1 MNVIV
6 CLDDKNGMLFN
17 KRRQSQDR
25 ILRADLKEFIKDKDL
40 YMNNYSY
47 KLYKD
52 IDNGNI
58 KVSENFLEQCT
69 ENGFC
74 LVEDKSLKPYE
85 DKINTLIIYKW
96 NRIYPADL
104 HFDINVNDDSW
115 KLIDFE
121 EFNGSSHEKITREI
135 YRRTANEKTT

>member
-1 MNVIV
+1 MNIIF
-6 CLDDKNGMLFN
+6 CLDDNNGMMFN
-17 KRRQSQDR
+17 KRRQSLDR

-69 ENGFC
+69 ENDFC
-74 LVEDKSLKPYE
+74 LVEDKLLNNYIN
-85 DKINTLIIYKW
+85 KINNIIIYKW
-96 NRIYPADL
+96 NRIYPSDL
-104 HFDINVNDDSW
+104 YFDINLTSNSW
-115 KLIDFE
+115 ELLETKGFE
-121 EFNGSSHEKITREI
+121 GSSHEKITRII
-135 YRRTANEKTT
+135 YRRVN

>member
-1 MNVIV
+1 MNIII
-6 CLDDKNGMLFN
+6 CLDDNNGMMFN

-69 ENGFC
+69 
-74 LVEDKSLKPYE
+74 
-85 DKINTLIIYKW
+85 
-96 NRIYPADL
+96 
-104 HFDINVNDDSW
+104 
-115 KLIDFE
+115 
-121 EFNGSSHEKITREI
+121 
-135 YRRTANEKTT
+135 

>member
-1 MNVIV
+1 MNIII
-6 CLDDKNGMLFN
+6 CLDDNNGMMFN

-74 LVEDKSLKPYE
+74 LVEDK
-85 DKINTLIIYKW
+85 W
-96 NRIYPADL
+96 NRIYPSDL
-104 HFDINVNDDSW
+104 YFDINLISNSW
-115 KLIDFE
+115 ELLETKEFE
-121 EFNGSSHEKITREI
+121 GSSHEKITRII
-135 YRRTANEKTT
+135 YRRVN

>member
-1 MNVIV
+1 MNIII
-6 CLDDKNGMLFN
+6 CLDDNNGMMFN

-69 ENGFC
+69 ENDFC
-74 LVEDKSLKPYE
+74 LVEDKLFNNYIN
-85 DKINTLIIYKW
+85 KINNIIIYKW
-96 NRIYPADL
+96 NRIYPSDL
-104 HFDINVNDDSW
+104 YFDINLTSNSW
-115 KLIDFE
+115 ELLETKEFE
-121 EFNGSSHEKITREI
+121 GSSHEKITRII
-135 YRRTANEKTT
+135 YRRVN

>member
-1 MNVIV
+1 MNIII
-6 CLDDKNGMLFN
+6 CLDDNNGMMFN

-69 ENGFC
+69 ENDFC
-74 LVEDKSLKPYE
+74 LVEDKLLNNYIN
-85 DKINTLIIYKW
+85 KINNIIIYKW
-96 NRIYPADL
+96 NRIYPSDL
-104 HFDINVNDDSW
+104 YFDINLTSNSW
-115 KLIDFE
+115 ELLETKGFE
-121 EFNGSSHEKITREI
+121 GSSHEKITRII
-135 YRRTANEKTT
+135 YRRVN

>member
-1 MNVIV
+1 MNIII
-6 CLDDKNGMLFN
+6 CLDDNNGMMFN

-69 ENGFC
+69 ENDFC
-74 LVEDKSLKPYE
+74 LVEDKLLNNYIN
-85 DKINTLIIYKW
+85 KINNIIIYKW
-96 NRIYPADL
+96 NRIYPSDL
-104 HFDINVNDDSW
+104 YFDINLTSNSW
-115 KLIDFE
+115 ELLETKEFE
-121 EFNGSSHEKITREI
+121 GSSHEKITRII
-135 YRRTANEKTT
+135 YRRVN

>member
-1 MNVIV
+1 MNIII
-6 CLDDKNGMLFN
+6 CLDDNNGMMFN

-69 ENGFC
+69 ENDFC
-74 LVEDKSLKPYE
+74 LVEDKLLNNYIN
-85 DKINTLIIYKW
+85 KINNIIIYKW
-96 NRIYPADL
+96 NRIYPSDL
-104 HFDINVNDDSW
+104 YFDINLTSNSW
-115 KLIDFE
+115 ELLDTKGFE
-121 EFNGSSHEKITREI
+121 GSSHEKITRII
-135 YRRTANEKTT
+135 YRRVN

>member
-1 MNVIV
+1 MNIII
-6 CLDDKNGMLFN
+6 CLDDNNGMMFN

-69 ENGFC
+69 ENDFC
-74 LVEDKSLKPYE
+74 LVEDKLLNNYIN
-85 DKINTLIIYKW
+85 KINNIIIYKW
-96 NRIYPADL
+96 NRIYPSDL
-104 HFDINVNDDSW
+104 YFDINLTSNSW
-115 KLIDFE
+115 ELLETDRK
-121 EFNGSSHEKITREI
+121 SVV
-135 YRRTANEKTT
+135 

>member
-1 MNVIV
+1 MNIII
-6 CLDDKNGMLFN
+6 CLDDNNGMMFN

-69 ENGFC
+69 ENDFC
-74 LVEDKSLKPYE
+74 LVEDKLLNNYIN
-85 DKINTLIIYKW
+85 KINDIIIYKW
-96 NRIYPADL
+96 NRIYPSDL
-104 HFDINVNDDSW
+104 YFDINLISNSW
-115 KLIDFE
+115 ELLETKEFE
-121 EFNGSSHEKITREI
+121 GSSHEKITRII
-135 YRRTANEKTT
+135 YRRVN

>member
-1 MNVIV
+1 MNIII
-6 CLDDKNGMLFN
+6 CLDDNNGMMFN

-69 ENGFC
+69 ENDVC
-74 LVEDKSLKPYE
+74 LVEDKLLNNYIN
-85 DKINTLIIYKW
+85 KINNIIIYKW
-96 NRIYPADL
+96 NRIYPSDL
-104 HFDINVNDDSW
+104 YFDINLTSNSW
-115 KLIDFE
+115 ELLETKEFE
-121 EFNGSSHEKITREI
+121 GSSHEKITRII
-135 YRRTANEKTT
+135 YRRVN

>member
-1 MNVIV
+1 MNIII
-6 CLDDKNGMLFN
+6 CLDDNNGMMVN

-69 ENGFC
+69 ENDFC
-74 LVEDKSLKPYE
+74 LVEDKLLNNYIN
-85 DKINTLIIYKW
+85 KINNIIIYKW
-96 NRIYPADL
+96 NRIYPSDL
-104 HFDINVNDDSW
+104 YFDINLTSNSW
-115 KLIDFE
+115 ELLETKEFE
-121 EFNGSSHEKITREI
+121 GSSHEKITRII
-135 YRRTANEKTT
+135 YRRVN

>member
-1 MNVIV
+1 MNIII
-6 CLDDKNGMLFN
+6 CLDDNNGMMFN

-69 ENGFC
+69 ENDFC
-74 LVEDKSLKPYE
+74 LVEDKLLNNY
-85 DKINTLIIYKW
+85 INKNIIIYKW
-96 NRIYPADL
+96 NRIYPSDL
-104 HFDINVNDDSW
+104 YFDINLTSNSW
-115 KLIDFE
+115 ELLETKEFE
-121 EFNGSSHEKITREI
+121 GSSHEKITRII
-135 YRRTANEKTT
+135 YRRVN

>member
-1 MNVIV
+1 MNIII
-6 CLDDKNGMLFN
+6 CLDDNNGMMFN

-52 IDNGNI
+52 IDNSNI

-69 ENGFC
+69 ENDFC
-74 LVEDKSLKPYE
+74 LVEDKLLNNYIN
-85 DKINTLIIYKW
+85 KINNIIIYKW
-96 NRIYPADL
+96 NRIYPSDIY
-104 HFDINVNDDSW
+104 FDINLTSNSW
-115 KLIDFE
+115 ELLETKEFE
-121 EFNGSSHEKITREI
+121 GSSHEKITRII
-135 YRRTANEKTT
+135 YRRVN

>member
-1 MNVIV
+1 MNIII
-6 CLDDKNGMLFN
+6 CLDDNNGMMFN

-69 ENGFC
+69 ENDFC
-74 LVEDKSLKPYE
+74 LVEDKLLNNYIN
-85 DKINTLIIYKW
+85 KINNIIIYKW
-96 NRIYPADL
+96 NRIYPSDL
-104 HFDINVNDDSW
+104 YFDINLTSNSW
-115 KLIDFE
+115 ELLETKGFE
-121 EFNGSSHEKITREI
+121 GSSHEKITRLI
-135 YRRTANEKTT
+135 YRRVN

>member
-1 MNVIV
+1 MNIII
-6 CLDDKNGMLFN
+6 CLDDDNGMMFN

-58 KVSENFLEQCT
+58 KVGNTYFKDNTTLFAHWTKNSSPDVGKVSLTYTPGDGSGDAYTRYCDKGST
-69 ENGFC
+69 RT
-74 LVEDKSLKPYE
+74 VESNSFWKTGYHFTYWKDTNNDSSNCSDKS
-85 DKINTLIIYKW
+85 
-96 NRIYPADL
+96 
-104 HFDINVNDDSW
+104 
-115 KLIDFE
+115 
-121 EFNGSSHEKITREI
+121 
-135 YRRTANEKTT
+135 

>member
-1 MNVIV
+1 MNIII
-6 CLDDKNGMLFN
+6 CLDDNNGMMFN

-69 ENGFC
+69 ENDFC
-74 LVEDKSLKPYE
+74 LVEDKLLNNYIN
-85 DKINTLIIYKW
+85 KINNIIIYKW
-96 NRIYPADL
+96 NRIYPSDL
-104 HFDINVNDDSW
+104 YFDINLTSNSW
-115 KLIDFE
+115 ELLETK
-121 EFNGSSHEKITREI
+121 EFQGSSHEKITRII
-135 YRRTANEKTT
+135 YRRVN

>member
-1 MNVIV
+1 MNIII
-6 CLDDKNGMLFN
+6 CLDDDNGLMFN

-69 ENGFC
+69 ENDFC
-74 LVEDKSLKPYE
+74 LVEDKLLNNYIN
-85 DKINTLIIYKW
+85 KINNIIIYKW
-96 NRIYPADL
+96 NRIYPSDL
-104 HFDINVNDDSW
+104 YFDINLTSNSW
-115 KLIDFE
+115 ELLETKEFE
-121 EFNGSSHEKITREI
+121 GSSHEKITRII
-135 YRRTANEKTT
+135 YRRVN

>member
-1 MNVIV
+1 MNIII
-6 CLDDKNGMLFN
+6 CLDDDNGMMFN

-69 ENGFC
+69 ENDFC
-74 LVEDKSLKPYE
+74 LVEDKLLNNYIN
-85 DKINTLIIYKW
+85 KINNIIIYKW
-96 NRIYPADL
+96 NRIYPSDL
-104 HFDINVNDDSW
+104 YFDINLTSNSW
-115 KLIDFE
+115 ELLETKEFE
-121 EFNGSSHEKITREI
+121 GSSHEKITRII
-135 YRRTANEKTT
+135 YRRVN

>member
-1 MNVIV
+1 MNIII
-6 CLDDKNGMLFN
+6 CLDDNNGMMFN

-69 ENGFC
+69 ENDFC
-74 LVEDKSLKPYE
+74 LVEDKLLNNYIN
-85 DKINTLIIYKW
+85 KINNIIIYKW
-96 NRIYPADL
+96 NRIYPSDL
-104 HFDINVNDDSW
+104 YFDINLTSNSW
-115 KLIDFE
+115 ELLETKGFE
-121 EFNGSSHEKITREI
+121 GSSMK
-135 YRRTANEKTT
+135 K

>member
-1 MNVIV
+1 MNIII
-6 CLDDKNGMLFN
+6 CLDDNNGMMFN

-69 ENGFC
+69 ENDFC
-74 LVEDKSLKPYE
+74 FVEDKLLNNYIN
-85 DKINTLIIYKW
+85 KINNIIIYKW
-96 NRIYPADL
+96 NRIYPSDL
-104 HFDINVNDDSW
+104 YFDINLTSNSW
-115 KLIDFE
+115 ELLETKGFE
-121 EFNGSSHEKITREI
+121 GSSHEKITRII
-135 YRRTANEKTT
+135 YRRVN

>member
-1 MNVIV
+1 MNIII
-6 CLDDKNGMLFN
+6 CLDDNNGMMFN

-40 YMNNYSY
+40 YMNNYYY

-69 ENGFC
+69 ENDFC
-74 LVEDKSLKPYE
+74 LVEDKLLNNYIN
-85 DKINTLIIYKW
+85 KINNIIIYKW
-96 NRIYPADL
+96 NRIYPSDL
-104 HFDINVNDDSW
+104 YFDINLTSNSW
-115 KLIDFE
+115 ELLETKGFE
-121 EFNGSSHEKITREI
+121 GSSHEKITRII
-135 YRRTANEKTT
+135 YRRVN

>member
-1 MNVIV
+1 MNIII
-6 CLDDKNGMLFN
+6 CLDDNNGMMFN

-69 ENGFC
+69 ENDFC
-74 LVEDKSLKPYE
+74 LVEDKLLNNYIN
-85 DKINTLIIYKW
+85 KINNIIIYKW
-96 NRIYPADL
+96 SRIYPSDL
-104 HFDINVNDDSW
+104 YFDINLTSNSW
-115 KLIDFE
+115 ELLETKEFE
-121 EFNGSSHEKITREI
+121 GSSHEKITRII
-135 YRRTANEKTT
+135 YRRVN

>member
-1 MNVIV
+1 MNIII
-6 CLDDKNGMLFN
+6 CLDDNNGMMFN

-58 KVSENFLEQCT
+58 KVSENFLEHCT
-69 ENGFC
+69 ENDFC
-74 LVEDKSLKPYE
+74 LVEDKLLNNYIN
-85 DKINTLIIYKW
+85 KINNIIIYKW
-96 NRIYPADL
+96 NRIYPSDL
-104 HFDINVNDDSW
+104 YFDINLTSNSW
-115 KLIDFE
+115 ELLETKGFE
-121 EFNGSSHEKITREI
+121 GSSHEKITRII
-135 YRRTANEKTT
+135 YRRVN

>member
-1 MNVIV
+1 MNIII
-6 CLDDKNGMLFN
+6 CLDDNNGMMFN

-58 KVSENFLEQCT
+58 KVYENFLEQCT
-69 ENGFC
+69 ENDFC
-74 LVEDKSLKPYE
+74 LVEDKLLNNYIN
-85 DKINTLIIYKW
+85 KINNIIIYKW
-96 NRIYPADL
+96 NRIYPSDL
-104 HFDINVNDDSW
+104 YFDINLTSNSW
-115 KLIDFE
+115 ELLETKEFE
-121 EFNGSSHEKITREI
+121 GSSHEKITRII
-135 YRRTANEKTT
+135 YRRVN

>member
-1 MNVIV
+1 MNIII
-6 CLDDKNGMLFN
+6 CLDDNNGMMFN

-69 ENGFC
+69 ENG
-74 LVEDKSLKPYE
+74 LVEDKLLNNYIN
-85 DKINTLIIYKW
+85 KINNIIIYKW
-96 NRIYPADL
+96 NRIYPSDL
-104 HFDINVNDDSW
+104 YFDINLISNSW
-115 KLIDFE
+115 ELLETKEFE
-121 EFNGSSHEKITREI
+121 GSSHEKITRII
-135 YRRTANEKTT
+135 YRRVN

>member
-1 MNVIV
+1 MNIII
-6 CLDDKNGMLFN
+6 CLDDNNGMMFN

-69 ENGFC
+69 ENDFC
-74 LVEDKSLKPYE
+74 LVEDKLLNNYIN
-85 DKINTLIIYKW
+85 KINNIIIYKW
-96 NRIYPADL
+96 NRIYPSDL
-104 HFDINVNDDSW
+104 YFDINLTSNSW
-115 KLIDFE
+115 DLLETKGFE
-121 EFNGSSHEKITREI
+121 GSSHEKITRII
-135 YRRTANEKTT
+135 YRRVN

>member
-1 MNVIV
+1 MNIII
-6 CLDDKNGMLFN
+6 CLDDDNGMMFN

-69 ENGFC
+69 ENDFC
-74 LVEDKSLKPYE
+74 LVEDKLLNNYIN
-85 DKINTLIIYKW
+85 KINNIIIYKW
-96 NRIYPADL
+96 NRIYPSDL
-104 HFDINVNDDSW
+104 YFDINLTSNSW
-115 KLIDFE
+115 ELLDTKEFE
-121 EFNGSSHEKITREI
+121 GSSHEKITRII
-135 YRRTANEKTT
+135 YRRVN

>member
-1 MNVIV
+1 MNIII
-6 CLDDKNGMLFN
+6 CLDDDNGMMFN

-69 ENGFC
+69 ENDFC
-74 LVEDKSLKPYE
+74 LVEDKLLNNYIN
-85 DKINTLIIYKW
+85 KINNIIIYKW
-96 NRIYPADL
+96 NRIYPSDL
-104 HFDINVNDDSW
+104 YFDINLTSNSW
-115 KLIDFE
+115 ELLETKEFE
-121 EFNGSSHEKITREI
+121 GSSHEKIIRII
-135 YRRTANEKTT
+135 YRRVN

>member
-1 MNVIV
+1 MNIII
-6 CLDDKNGMLFN
+6 CLDDNNGMMFN

-25 ILRADLKEFIKDKDL
+25 ILRADLKEFIKDL

-69 ENGFC
+69 ENDFC
-74 LVEDKSLKPYE
+74 LVEDKLLNNYIN
-85 DKINTLIIYKW
+85 KINNIIIYKW
-96 NRIYPADL
+96 NRIYPSDL
-104 HFDINVNDDSW
+104 YFDINLTSNSW
-115 KLIDFE
+115 ELLETKEFE
-121 EFNGSSHEKITREI
+121 GSSHEKITRII
-135 YRRTANEKTT
+135 YRRVN

>member
-1 MNVIV
+1 MNIIM
-6 CLDDKNGMLFN
+6 CLDDDNGMMFN

-69 ENGFC
+69 ENDFC
-74 LVEDKSLKPYE
+74 LVEDKLLNNYIN
-85 DKINTLIIYKW
+85 KINNIIIYKW
-96 NRIYPADL
+96 NRIYPSDL
-104 HFDINVNDDSW
+104 YFDINLTSNSW
-115 KLIDFE
+115 ELLETKEFE
-121 EFNGSSHEKITREI
+121 GSSHEKITRII
-135 YRRTANEKTT
+135 YRRVN

>member
-1 MNVIV
+1 MNIII
-6 CLDDKNGMLFN
+6 CLDDNNGMMFN

-69 ENGFC
+69 ENCFC
-74 LVEDKSLKPYE
+74 LVEDKLLNNYIN
-85 DKINTLIIYKW
+85 KINNIIIYKW
-96 NRIYPADL
+96 NRIYPSDL
-104 HFDINVNDDSW
+104 YFDINLISNSW
-115 KLIDFE
+115 ELLETKEFE
-121 EFNGSSHEKITREI
+121 GSSHEKITRII
-135 YRRTANEKTT
+135 YRRVN

>member
-1 MNVIV
+1 MNIII
-6 CLDDKNGMLFN
+6 CLDDNNGMMFN

-58 KVSENFLEQCT
+58 KVSENFW
-69 ENGFC
+69 NN
-74 LVEDKSLKPYE
+74 VLKM
-85 DKINTLIIYKW
+85 
-96 NRIYPADL
+96 A
-104 HFDINVNDDSW
+104 F
-115 KLIDFE
+115 
-121 EFNGSSHEKITREI
+121 
-135 YRRTANEKTT
+135 A

>member
-17 KRRQSQDR
+17 KRRQSQ
-25 ILRADLKEFIKDKDL
+25 
-40 YMNNYSY
+40 
-47 KLYKD
+47 
-52 IDNGNI
+52 
-58 KVSENFLEQCT
+58 
-69 ENGFC
+69 
-74 LVEDKSLKPYE
+74 

-104 HFDINVNDDSW
+104 HFDINVNDVSW
-115 KLIDFE
+115 ELIDSE

-135 YRRTANEKTT
+135 YRRTTNEKTT